1 MQKMGQQQHSQ
12 LEACTTGLQAKLEEL
27 RDLNVRMEGL
37 CSSAK
42 ELLENF
48 GSEDARFRAEFKTQL
63 ESLER
68 FRDER
73 ISIEALR
80 ERLRAEQEKV
90 EDYERRIER
99 VQLRVERQK
108 EKESVKKRVSCK
120 FHRGTQCIGH
130 RNNLTGLGS
139 GRVRFLWG
147 FMAMLVI
154 LWLLATAGSDGDDM
168 SGNAALGEPIKLAP
182 PSSRS
187 ECDLEEF
194 SLE

>member
-1 MQKMGQQQHSQ
+1 MKNMGQQHHSQ
-12 LEACTTGLQAKLEEL
+12 LEACTAGLQAKLEEL
-27 RDLNVRMEGL
+27 RDLNVRMEEL
-37 CSSAK
+37 RSSAQ

-48 GSEDARFRAEFKTQL
+48 GSEDARFRAEFKSQL

-68 FRDER
+68 FKDESM
-73 ISIEALR
+73 SIEALR
-80 ERLRAEQEKV
+80 ERLRAEKEKV
-90 EDYERRIER
+90 EDYEKRIER

-120 FHRGTQCIGH
+120 FHRGTQFIEH
-130 RNNLTGLGS
+130 RNSLTSSGL

-147 FMAMLVI
+147 FLAMLVI

-168 SGNAALGEPIKLAP
+168 SGDAAVGEPIKLVP

-187 ECDLEEF
+187 ERDLEEF